1 MYTERGDVLYRPLPS
16 GTFRPQPSERRF
28 ASTHSPGTSVASCRR
43 LRSSQLG
50 LDDRRARDLVRVK
63 NLFLLVPLVAGP
75 DEVTLQGVGEL
86 CEGVWE
92 TRGFMFR
99 VLLIPYGPFTEV
111 ATASEA
117 MLPRVP
123 LLKALEF
130 RSLSLGCLINIFT
143 GFSFSDHG
151 Y

>member
-1 MYTERGDVLYRPLPS
+1 M
-16 GTFRPQPSERRF
+16 
-28 ASTHSPGTSVASCRR
+28 
-43 LRSSQLG
+43 
-50 LDDRRARDLVRVK
+50 
-63 NLFLLVPLVAGP
+63 
-75 DEVTLQGVGEL
+75 LQAVGEL
-86 CEGVWE
+86 REGVWE

-130 RSLSLGCLINIFT
+130 CSLSCLGSASVLEIFELLFRKCRIFLQNLGQ
-143 GFSFSDHG
+143 GFISLNSSFHPPFLGGQIIAEHAHG
-151 Y
+151 MIVNLFHLRIIPRLFYVIIPVGELESLVQLRQEQLRQMFFTP